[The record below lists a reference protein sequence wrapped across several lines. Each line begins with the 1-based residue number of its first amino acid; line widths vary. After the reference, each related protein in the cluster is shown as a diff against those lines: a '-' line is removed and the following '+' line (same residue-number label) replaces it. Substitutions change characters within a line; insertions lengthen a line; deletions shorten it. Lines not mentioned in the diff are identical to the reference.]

1 MNIFDDLSAGVI
13 LIGVLVLWF
22 FLGKIVN
29 SISETKNNNDLEKD
43 NTKHSKVNTSIM
55 NNTNE
60 NITQKCPFCSEEI
73 KIQAV
78 VCKHCGA
85 QYIRYGLSWNGKFKW
100 VNGNY
105 AEPSYPF
112 IGKVFIATVIVIVTT
127 WFVYYVALSIL
138 FS

>member
-1 MNIFDDLSAGVI
+1 MNIFDDLSAGVV

-29 SISETKNNNDLEKD
+29 SISESKKLNDGEEKE
-43 NTKHSKVNTSIM
+43 NTKHGKE
-55 NNTNE
+55 NE
-60 NITQKCPFCSEEI
+60 TQKCPFCAEEI
-73 KIQAV
+73 KIEAI

-85 QYIRYGLSWNGKFKW
+85 EYTRYGLSWNGKFKW